1 MIEWYQCRDEGRDVE
16 RLRPLC
22 EEVEKHDRLADPVYG
37 ELAAK
42 LVGEME
48 ETPVRSD
55 FPYEEPNELEAI
67 RAARPA
73 KRYDLHLTLGEGDLL
88 LRWRGAWEGRVAG
101 CLLGKPV
108 EGLRSVALN

>member
-73 KRYDLHLTLGEGDLL
+73 KRHIANEGSP
-88 LRWRGAWEGRVAG
+88 RPPCRSSGPEGSFR
-101 CLLGKPV
+101 
-108 EGLRSVALN
+108 